1 MTLSIDEV
9 TKVIQSI
16 VPGKGFNV
24 TFVKKDG
31 TERTFFGCM
40 LDKAPQ
46 GSQELPQALP
56 VMVTEDGVA
65 KWRSF
70 RLDSVVALEVNTVGV

>member
-1 MTLSIDEV
+1 MNTMSINEV

-16 VPGKGFNV
+16 KPGKGFDV

-31 TERTFFGCM
+31 STRTFFGCT
-40 LDKAPQ
+40 LDKAPE

-56 VMVTEDGVA
+56 VQTVDG
-65 KWRSF
+65 WRSF
-70 RLDSVVALEVNTVGV
+70 RLDSVVEITQ